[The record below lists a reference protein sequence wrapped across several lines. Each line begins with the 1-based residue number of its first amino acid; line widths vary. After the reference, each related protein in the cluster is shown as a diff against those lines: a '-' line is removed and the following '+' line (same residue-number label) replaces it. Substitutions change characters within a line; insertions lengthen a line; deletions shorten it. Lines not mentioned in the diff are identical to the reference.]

1 MLIIYVFLFFF
12 FLTKQLFK
20 MRWTPRG
27 LRLLNFCITRGMY

>member
-1 MLIIYVFLFFF
+1 MLIIYVFLFF

-20 MRWTPRG
+20 MRWTPSG